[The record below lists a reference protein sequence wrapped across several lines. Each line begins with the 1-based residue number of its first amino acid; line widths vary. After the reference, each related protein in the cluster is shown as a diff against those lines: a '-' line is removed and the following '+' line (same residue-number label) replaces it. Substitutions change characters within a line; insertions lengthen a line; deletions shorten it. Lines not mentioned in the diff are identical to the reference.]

1 LKAKNLYK
9 VIYNKISGG
18 LLRLLIPFT
27 YLIMSGHANA
37 QQEKVDSLLR
47 LVKTGISDTT
57 QLSLYYQLSDEYE
70 TIGNYPEGIVYGLK
84 ALDLAEVILNS
95 GITSGDVKHTVL
107 KYKAK
112 SYCNIGIIY
121 SDQGNATDALKNLA
135 ISLKI
140 FVDIKDQKGIASC
153 YNNMGNVYDNL
164 SENSQALKYYTASLK
179 IRKAIGDLKGVGGS
193 YNNIGL
199 VHANMGNYPEALK
212 NYFECLKIMDS
223 IGEKR
228 AAASALNNIGLIY
241 SSQNNNTEALKNHL
255 EALKMR
261 KEIGHKRG
269 LGSSYGN
276 IGTVYEAQGNLEEAL
291 KNYFESLKIREEI
304 GHKEGIASALNS
316 IGNVFFLKG
325 NLEKDANQSKQFY
338 AQAMK
343 NFMRSAELKNEIGDK
358 AGIVSTYLNIGN
370 LYIAQK
376 NYIEG
381 KIYLK
386 KAEVIAKEIG
396 FKNYFMHLYG
406 SLSVLDS
413 IEGNFK
419 GAFENHK
426 LFILYRDSL
435 DNEETRKM
443 TVQNQ
448 MNYDFQKKEAIA
460 EAEHKKELYNQGL
473 LAEERNRK
481 QNLIILFVACGL
493 LLVIFFAGFIF
504 RSLQTTRKQKKVIEI
519 QKDLVESQKLEVEY
533 QKQLVE
539 EHQKEIID
547 SITYAK
553 RIQLSQLPSD
563 RYIHNALKRLN
574 NRR

>member
-1 LKAKNLYK
+1 MKAKNLYK
-9 VIYNKISGG
+9 VFYKRKVSSVE
-18 LLRLLIPFT
+18 LRLLISFT
-27 YLIMSGHANA
+27 YLIISVPANA
-37 QQEKVDSLLR
+37 QQEKIDSIFR
-47 LVKTGISDTT
+47 LVKPMEVDTT
-57 QLSLYYQLSDEYE
+57 QLSLHYQLSDEYE
-70 TIGNYPEGIVYGLK
+70 TVGNYNQGIVYGWK
-84 ALDLAEVILNS
+84 ALDIAGKILKSKPPGNVIQ
-95 GITSGDVKHTVL
+95 TAL

-121 SDQGNATDALKNLA
+121 SDQGNSVDALKYLA
-135 ISLKI
+135 ASLKI
-140 FVDIKDQKGIASC
+140 FVDINDQKGIASC
-153 YNNMGNVYDNL
+153 YNNIGNVYDNL
-164 SENSQALKYYTASLK
+164 SDNSQALKYYTASLK

-193 YNNIGL
+193 YNNMGL

-241 SSQNNNTEALKNHL
+241 SSQNNNAEALKNHL
-255 EALKMR
+255 EALKIR

-276 IGTVYEAQGNLEEAL
+276 IGIIYEAQGNWEEAL
-291 KNYFESLKIREEI
+291 KSYLQSLKIREEI

-325 NLEKDANQSKQFY
+325 NREKGANQSKQFY
-338 AQAMK
+338 TEAMK
-343 NFMRSAELKNEIGDK
+343 NFMRSAEIKNEIGDK

-381 KIYLK
+381 KLYLK
-386 KAEVIAKEIG
+386 KAEIITKEIG

-406 SLSVLDS
+406 SLAVLDS
-413 IEGNFK
+413 IEGDFK
-419 GAFENHK
+419 SAFKNHK
-426 LFILYRDSL
+426 LFVLYRDSL

-493 LLVIFFAGFIF
+493 LLVIFFAGFIY

-519 QKDLVESQKLEVEY
+519 QKDLVESQKIEVEY

-553 RIQLSQLPSD
+553 RIIL
-563 RYIHNALKRLN
+563 
-574 NRR
+574 